1 MKKNTKNNTRI
12 YFLIPVISIALVIFF
27 NLVNLFDYLELKSI
41 DMRFKIRGEQSLS
54 HSDIIII
61 AIDEQTYGSLKE
73 KFPYPRSYY
82 AKLIDNLTDAG
93 VKQII
98 FDIEF
103 TKEDEINPQDDK
115 QLAASIKKAG
125 NVILAGTIIRNIEK
139 QYDYY
144 LAPTGDLRDQSLA
157 NGLVND
163 IHDEDGFVRRYNIF
177 IPCQKKIYYTISTLG
192 YVTEEGL
199 DPRHL
204 GYQRKG
210 KFCLVEDTTA
220 AETVSIRTTREKFW
234 QQQSFMI
241 NYYGAA
247 GSFPYYS
254 FSQVLDDSE
263 FELASEWDNDYM
275 EIWKK
280 NSNFP
285 NILRINFLSSEN
297 QQLAESLLGNDEK
310 VEEIIQ
316 LENPFNNKIAL
327 IGSSLPELHDER
339 YTPFYHF
346 ENENRLTPGVEI
358 HAHALQTLL
367 DKNYLR
373 KTSILSNLIAL
384 LILNYLL
391 VFFAQKYRPLKGAG
405 ITALT
410 LLVLFFVSVFL
421 FSMFNLIMP
430 LIMVVSSLVLSYFS
444 VLGVEFFNEEKE
456 KRKIRNMFQTY
467 TSAKVL
473 KFLEENPDSFSLKG
487 ERREATI
494 LFSDVA
500 GFTTISENLSAKDLS
515 TLLNR
520 YLTPM
525 TRIMMKYDGYV
536 DKYQGDGIMCNFGVP
551 IVDNDHAWKACFS
564 ALEQLAVLDSM
575 RGDFITDFGFDVDI
589 RIGINTGILS
599 AGNMGSAERFQYS
612 VIGDVVNQAARFE
625 SANKQY
631 GTRIMIG
638 EETFRKAGN
647 RIVARVLDKIVV
659 KGKAKPVKVYNLV
672 GRSNDIS
679 DELMS
684 FVKFYNSGMDD
695 YFSRNWSGAID
706 NFQKALT
713 IQADYAAEL
722 MINRT
727 KEFLKNPPPDDWHG
741 EFILTSK

>member
-1 MKKNTKNNTRI
+1 MTKNVKNNVRI
-12 YFLIPVISIALVIFF
+12 YFLIPVISTFLVIIF
-27 NLVNLFDYLELKSI
+27 NLINLFNYLELKSI

-54 HSDIIII
+54 HSEIIII
-61 AIDEQTYGSLKE
+61 AIDEQSYGSLKE

-103 TKEDEINPQDDK
+103 TKEDEINPADDK
-115 QLAASIKKAG
+115 ALAKSIKKSG
-125 NVILAGTIIRNIEK
+125 KVILAGTIIRNIER
-139 QYDYY
+139 QYNYY
-144 LAPTGDLRDQSLA
+144 LAPTGDLRDKTLA

-177 IPCQKKIYYTISTLG
+177 IPCQNKIYYTIGTLG
-192 YVTEEGL
+192 YLAEAGL
-199 DPRHL
+199 NLRHL
-204 GYQRKG
+204 DYHRKG
-210 KFCLVEDTTA
+210 NYCLIEDTTT
-220 AETVSIRTTREKFW
+220 AETVSIRTIREKFW
-234 QQQSFMI
+234 QQQSYMI

-254 FSQVLDDSE
+254 FSQVLDDSG
-263 FELASEWDNDYM
+263 FELVSEWDNDYM

-280 NSNFP
+280 NSDFP

-297 QQLAESLLGNDEK
+297 QKVAESLLGNEEK

-316 LENPFNNKIAL
+316 RENPFNNKIAL
-327 IGSSLPELHDER
+327 VGSSLPELHDER
-339 YTPFYHF
+339 YTPFYNF

-367 DKNYLR
+367 DRNFLR
-373 KTSILSNLIAL
+373 KTSIFSNLIAL

-391 VFFAQKYRPLKGAG
+391 VFFTQKYRPLKGSM
-405 ITALT
+405 ITFLALF
-410 LLVLFFVSVFL
+410 LLFFVGVVL
-421 FSMFNLIMP
+421 FSKFNLIMP
-430 LIMVVSSLVLSYFS
+430 LIMINVSLVFSYFS

-494 LFSDVA
+494 LFSDIA
-500 GFTTISENLSAKDLS
+500 GFTTISENLSAEELS

-551 IVDNDHAWKACFS
+551 IVDNDHAWKACYS
-564 ALEQLAVLDSM
+564 ALEQLSVLDTM
-575 RGDFITDFGFDVDI
+575 EKDFKDDFGFGVDI

-638 EETFRKAGN
+638 EETFRKAGD

-679 DELMS
+679 DKLMA

-695 YFSRNWSGAID
+695 YFSRNWTGAID
-706 NFQKALT
+706 NFQKALAV
-713 IQADYAAEL
+713 QPDYATEL

-727 KEFLKNPPPDDWHG
+727 KEFIKKPPPENWHG